1 MIVAWNEFKGKRF
14 TPKEAEEFFNLS
26 MNEIQEHV
34 ESGKPIAVGIRYWY
48 VDELLVPG
56 DSNEENVG

>member
-1 MIVAWNEFKGKRF
+1 MGKRF
-14 TPKEAEEFFNLS
+14 TLKEAEEFFNLS